1 MRLGLPATVVA
12 TSSSSGC
19 IRWSCHGD
27 RIIRNGELV
36 YEAGVRC
43 SLNT

>member
-19 IRWSCHGD
+19 IQWSGHGD
-27 RIIRNGELV
+27 RIIHDGELV
-36 YEAGVRC
+36 RVKLYV
-43 SLNT
+43 